1 MTPEK
6 WKQFERYLNDARITE
21 YCDFF
26 LRTRN
31 RSPATVRTPSGL
43 CKRTPRSDR
52 MPLLLGLLVALC
64 WCAERLTSYVNRKF
78 GWWPSMFVGV
88 ALALV
93 IVALFATI
101 ADRQLHRRSTELD
114 DLQQGEMELILWST
128 EHYLTSDSTA
138 ITP

>member
-1 MTPEK
+1 MTS
-6 WKQFERYLNDARITE
+6 FATDFADMLLTILRYFGI
-21 YCDFF
+21 F
-26 LRTRN
+26 L
-31 RSPATVRTPSGL
+31 
-43 CKRTPRSDR
+43 C
-52 MPLLLGLLVALC
+52 LLGLLVALC